1 MRVFPL
7 VVAVCLAL
15 AACDLVD
22 PEPST
27 VRPKPATTGKPSL
40 ATASSERS
48 STGVPVTDLGS
59 PGPAGQALAMN
70 DAGQVVGMSLTNTF
84 RWLLWSDGVITDLG
98 GIEVADI
105 NNAGRIAGK
114 CGAHACVWQSG
125 ATTDLGTLGGAS
137 SAASDINN
145 AGQVAGN
152 SQTAS
157 GEVHGFVWAD
167 GVMTDIGQIA
177 VAAINDA
184 GQVVGACGSAP
195 GRACRWENG
204 AISDLGTL
212 GGTSSRASGINNAG
226 QIVGTSL
233 TAAGQTHAFLWA
245 NGTMTDL
252 GDLGQGHSEAFAIN
266 DAGQVVG
273 YGCWDL
279 CDNGQGHD
287 DMLHAFLWARGEMTD
302 LGTLGGSYSRANDIN
317 AGGEVVGHAFRT
329 GEDNIS
335 EIEMSGRPV
344 LWQPE
349 PDNTA
354 PTVNAGA
361 DREVEVGQPV
371 SVTFTLA
378 DATANGPWTWY
389 VSWGDAT
396 TVGTATTTAD
406 PITVSHTYNQ
416 AGAYRV
422 LVRVTDDAGGLGLDD
437 VTVRAIPAGGNTA
450 PTVIAGADQ
459 QGWPGA
465 QMSVAFRFADET
477 PATPWTWQVSWGD
490 GATSSGSVSSPCCP
504 PTPSHAY
511 QSAGQYTARVTVT
524 DGLGASGSD
533 DVIIT
538 IYEPP
543 AGNTAPT
550 VNAGF
555 DQTWFAYGT
564 VRQTFNFS
572 DRSTPAPPWHWEVAW
587 GDGASSSGVADQMGS
602 VSPSHVYTAAGQ
614 YTVRVT
620 VTDNLGA
627 AGSDEALISISPN
640 DRPTVTAGPDQMAQP
655 GQSISETFTFVDDAS
670 IFWTW
675 RINWGDGRSNSG
687 FTTRIDPMNASHAY
701 ADAGRYSVIITV
713 TDRVGA
719 VGADTFAV
727 WVGPAQWV
735 EALVEQVNR
744 VAATTA
750 LTQDQTRGLLAK
762 LDQVRAKLAAGQT
775 DQGINQLEA
784 FVNQVDAFGRNG
796 TLAAESAQ
804 GLIAWARGIIDRL
817 QAASS

>member
-105 NNAGRIAGK
+105 DNAGRIAGK
-114 CGAHACVWQSG
+114 CGAHACVWESG

-152 SQTAS
+152 SATAF
-157 GEVHGFVWAD
+157 GEVHGFVWVD

-177 VAAINDA
+177 VAAMNDA
-184 GQVVGACGSAP
+184 GQVVGACGPAP

-204 AISDLGTL
+204 VISDLGTL

-252 GDLGQGHSEAFAIN
+252 GDLGRGHSEAFAIN

-287 DMLHAFLWARGEMTD
+287 DMLHAFLWAHGEMTD

-335 EIEMSGRPV
+335 EIEMS
-344 LWQPE
+344 
-349 PDNTA
+349 
-354 PTVNAGA
+354 
-361 DREVEVGQPV
+361 
-371 SVTFTLA
+371 
-378 DATANGPWTWY
+378 
-389 VSWGDAT
+389 
-396 TVGTATTTAD
+396 
-406 PITVSHTYNQ
+406 
-416 AGAYRV
+416 
-422 LVRVTDDAGGLGLDD
+422 
-437 VTVRAIPAGGNTA
+437 
-450 PTVIAGADQ
+450 
-459 QGWPGA
+459 
-465 QMSVAFRFADET
+465 
-477 PATPWTWQVSWGD
+477 
-490 GATSSGSVSSPCCP
+490 
-504 PTPSHAY
+504 
-511 QSAGQYTARVTVT
+511 
-524 DGLGASGSD
+524 
-533 DVIIT
+533 
-538 IYEPP
+538 
-543 AGNTAPT
+543 
-550 VNAGF
+550 
-555 DQTWFAYGT
+555 
-564 VRQTFNFS
+564 
-572 DRSTPAPPWHWEVAW
+572 
-587 GDGASSSGVADQMGS
+587 
-602 VSPSHVYTAAGQ
+602 
-614 YTVRVT
+614 
-620 VTDNLGA
+620 
-627 AGSDEALISISPN
+627 
-640 DRPTVTAGPDQMAQP
+640 
-655 GQSISETFTFVDDAS
+655 
-670 IFWTW
+670 
-675 RINWGDGRSNSG
+675 
-687 FTTRIDPMNASHAY
+687 
-701 ADAGRYSVIITV
+701 
-713 TDRVGA
+713 
-719 VGADTFAV
+719 
-727 WVGPAQWV
+727 
-735 EALVEQVNR
+735 
-744 VAATTA
+744 
-750 LTQDQTRGLLAK
+750 
-762 LDQVRAKLAAGQT
+762 
-775 DQGINQLEA
+775 
-784 FVNQVDAFGRNG
+784 
-796 TLAAESAQ
+796 
-804 GLIAWARGIIDRL
+804 
-817 QAASS
+817 